1 MDTRRNRVIEE
12 LKTGGTAGFQL
23 QIANYL
29 ITNLPPL
36 DPATLKPFGVDRVL
50 SPSASSGAGFRTKL
64 LTSSVHPGDPEGVGD
79 PAHIAQTDGLHPG
92 QHLLL
97 RRGVLDS
104 RVH

>member
-36 DPATLKPFGVDRVL
+36 DPATLRPFGVDRVL
-50 SPSASSGAGFRTKL
+50 SPSASSGSGFRTKL
-64 LTSSVHPGDPEGVGD
+64 LPSSVQPADPEGVGH
-79 PAHIAQTDGLHPG
+79 PAHIPETDALHPP
-92 QHLLL
+92 QHFLS
-97 RRGVLDS
+97 RRAISHSPD
-104 RVH
+104 